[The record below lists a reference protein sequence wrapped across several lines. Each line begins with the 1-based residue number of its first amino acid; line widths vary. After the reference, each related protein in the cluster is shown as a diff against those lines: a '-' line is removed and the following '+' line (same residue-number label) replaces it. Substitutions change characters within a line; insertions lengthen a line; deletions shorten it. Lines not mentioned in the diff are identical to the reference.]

1 VDSCPRLHL
10 GLHSLATLTVRL
22 QRYASKVSVHISGT
36 LLNATPYV
44 LLGCVCAVL
53 RPGYYGQTPG
63 TPAQLCPRG
72 TFYAG
77 GPAVASCISCGGRT
91 TRDVGST
98 SAAAC
103 GECCF

>member
-1 VDSCPRLHL
+1 MHL
-10 GLHSLATLTVRL
+10 RLHSLATMPVHL
-22 QRYASKVSVHISGT
+22 QPYASSMSAHFSGT
-36 LLNATPYV
+36 LLNATTYV
-44 LLGCVCAVL
+44 LLCCLCAVL

-103 GECCF
+103 GESCS